1 MNPRRSLPLLLLT
14 GFAGALAGILA
25 AHMLSQKSVALQG
38 GTWLPQPRALA
49 PFRLTDLQG
58 RSFDNQS
65 LRGHASLLF
74 FGYSSCPDVCPTTLA
89 TIQTVLRHSPI
100 AGLQVLFVTIDPE
113 RDSPATLGP
122 YLRAFDGTAIG
133 LYGSAGALAAL
144 EKSLG
149 ARAERRDG
157 PAGASRFDHTA
168 TLYLLDGSG
177 RMAAVFTPPITAG
190 VLSADLHAL
199 AQASIL

>member
-1 MNPRRSLPLLLLT
+1 MTRCTSRATVGGGRAARAVCDNRCMNPRRSLPLLLLT

-25 AHMLSQKSVALQG
+25 AHMLSQKSVVLQG

-89 TIQTVLRHSPI
+89 TIQSVLRHRRRRP
-100 AGLQVLFVTIDPE
+100 
-113 RDSPATLGP
+113 
-122 YLRAFDGTAIG
+122 
-133 LYGSAGALAAL
+133 
-144 EKSLG
+144 
-149 ARAERRDG
+149 ARARG
-157 PAGASRFDHTA
+157 MG
-168 TLYLLDGSG
+168 
-177 RMAAVFTPPITAG
+177 
-190 VLSADLHAL
+190 
-199 AQASIL
+199 